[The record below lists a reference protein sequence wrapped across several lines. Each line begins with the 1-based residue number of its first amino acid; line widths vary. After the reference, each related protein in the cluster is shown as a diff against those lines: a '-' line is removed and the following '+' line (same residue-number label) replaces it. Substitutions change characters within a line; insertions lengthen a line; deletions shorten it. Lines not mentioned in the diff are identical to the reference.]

1 MTLQLS
7 KGKIMATGHKENQPE
22 TKTRQQGTMSTHIKG
37 KKRQLSSTSTEQA
50 AKKSNSIHTF
60 FTSSQTTHIP
70 TMVDIT
76 SNIGTSTSDIF
87 VASTLTSQNE
97 DPQPTAGTSTQ
108 KDDQNT
114 QEQPK
119 TPTRISDKNLT
130 VFKTLRRIS
139 IRHIRAEHHLSYL
152 LQCIENNRNPKGLT
166 TWINP
171 NLPTNDTTFFTDWAL
186 LHKEF
191 STSLTKRLI
200 SYWQKVAED
209 SANEILDLTT
219 ALQLDCETTEFDH
232 IQNLIKKY
240 SDRETMNLKD
250 KYLTNSTWQT
260 EDRPTTPSER
270 TRQNNRPMNSRNPR
284 TRQNRQ
290 TPQFRTI
297 TDMLSH
303 AIEGFLKNLNL
314 NLDAAR

>member
-1 MTLQLS
+1 M
-7 KGKIMATGHKENQPE
+7 
-22 TKTRQQGTMSTHIKG
+22 KG
-37 KKRQLSSTSTEQA
+37 KKRQLSSNSTEQA

-60 FTSSQTTHIP
+60 FTNSQTTHSP
-70 TMVDIT
+70 TMVDNT

-87 VASTLTSQNE
+87 VASTLISQNE
-97 DPQPTAGTSTQ
+97 DQEPIAGTSTE
-108 KDDQNT
+108 NENHSIP
-114 QEQPK
+114 EQPK

-130 VFKTLRRIS
+130 CFKTLRRIS

-152 LQCIENNRNPKGLT
+152 LQCIENKRNPKGLT

-171 NLPTNDTTFFTDWAL
+171 NLPTNDTVFFSDWAL

-232 IQNLIKKY
+232 IQNLVKKY
-240 SDRETMNLKD
+240 SERETSNLKD
-250 KYLTNSTWQT
+250 KSLTNSTWQT
-260 EDRPTTPSER
+260 EDRPTTSSEK
-270 TRQNNRPMNSRNPR
+270 TRQNNRPVNNRNAR

-290 TPQFRTI
+290 TPQLRTI
-297 TDMLSH
+297 SDMLSH

-314 NLDAAR
+314 NSDAAR